1 MNGKHFRRRP
11 LAIALAATL
20 AFSSANAL
28 AADVEIRTPAGG
40 GFAVRDSTG
49 SLLRLFLDGS
59 TGALSIPFLTTAA
72 VQPNPICFQ
81 NGTGLVGQCAPGAGG
96 SQGPQGAVGVQGPQ
110 GSVGALGP
118 QGLSGAQGG
127 TGAQG
132 PQGTGGAAGIPG
144 TQGPQGVA
152 GIAGAQGVS

>member
-81 NGTGLVGQCAPGAGG
+81 NGTGLHFCNFRVTNAKAYT
-96 SQGPQGAVGVQGPQ
+96 AVTKHWIVFM
-110 GSVGALGP
+110 
-118 QGLSGAQGG
+118 
-127 TGAQG
+127 
-132 PQGTGGAAGIPG
+132 
-144 TQGPQGVA
+144 
-152 GIAGAQGVS
+152 